1 MPHGDGRR
9 GGRRSAAAATAA
21 CFRLPPM
28 PAHTRCI
35 TVQDSGSM
43 LVGQEALDPVPRYQ
57 PARPS
62 GEAAELQLRVSP
74 ADCFHSFKRLI
85 GKK

>member
-1 MPHGDGRR
+1 
-9 GGRRSAAAATAA
+9 
-21 CFRLPPM
+21 
-28 PAHTRCI
+28 
-35 TVQDSGSM
+35 M

-57 PARPS
+57 PARP
-62 GEAAELQLRVSP
+62 AAEDSAQPQLRVSP

>member
-1 MPHGDGRR
+1 
-9 GGRRSAAAATAA
+9 
-21 CFRLPPM
+21 
-28 PAHTRCI
+28 
-35 TVQDSGSM
+35 M

-57 PARPS
+57 PARP
-62 GEAAELQLRVSP
+62 AAEDGTQSQLRVSP

>member
-1 MPHGDGRR
+1 
-9 GGRRSAAAATAA
+9 
-21 CFRLPPM
+21 
-28 PAHTRCI
+28 
-35 TVQDSGSM
+35 M

-57 PARPS
+57 PARPAS
-62 GEAAELQLRVSP
+62 QDAAQPQQLRVNP

>member
-9 GGRRSAAAATAA
+9 DGGRAAAAA
-21 CFRLPPM
+21 CCRLPPM
-28 PAHTRCI
+28 PAPSLCI

-62 GEAAELQLRVSP
+62 GEVAEPQLRVSP